1 MELRHILGC
10 SSENNSIIGCRA
22 VRPRGQKA
30 PRAASHRALPLGP
43 RPWQPRGKTFRRR
56 APSPKF
62 TDWSLAVWP
71 RLTNRTDAAAA
82 AAVALA
88 VEVVR
93 RAASKPCSGPKE
105 RQGQPPRPASVCC
118 VPTVLSQELTA
129 HMRRCSARW
138 RRSRWRMRLKRAP
151 SRDRRRRRPR

>member
-1 MELRHILGC
+1 M
-10 SSENNSIIGCRA
+10 
-22 VRPRGQKA
+22 
-30 PRAASHRALPLGP
+30 
-43 RPWQPRGKTFRRR
+43 
-56 APSPKF
+56 
-62 TDWSLAVWP
+62 WP

-88 VEVVR
+88 VEIVR

-129 HMRRCSARW
+129 HVWAVRLAGGEAVREQF
-138 RRSRWRMRLKRAP
+138 RRSLAGDDAAGYFA
-151 SRDRRRRRPR
+151 RDGALAEGPGRRR